1 MKNTQR
7 GFTGIAI
14 VILIAII
21 IIGGGIYLYS
31 AQKPHTD
38 VSIAQLDTQSTTSDS
53 TISNTITPTTNSNSK
68 TLSDAQF
75 MSAVGKD
82 ATKVRARGDINGD
95 GYEDAIVEE
104 IHCGASCGVGL
115 DVVFNINNSSAKLFK
130 PTQYANFEPAYRGS
144 SAVKSNVTSITIKN
158 GIISF
163 TGYGLACTNPNT
175 EEICTN
181 EMWHTLKTVTYKF
194 DGTNIV
200 QINPTPAPY
209 ISPVVIDTQHLS
221 LDEINNNSYPKSSNV
236 ATFSNL
242 YFTTYKNGLYQS
254 AKIVC
259 NGANTC
265 PEGEYAFSKIDK
277 VAFNSEKNEAVVII
291 ISAYAPTLAGFYNN
305 NKDYTNTSYAN
316 YGAKAPEAYVVTKSN
331 GLVKITN
338 PYSLGGGFQI
348 DHNVNELTI
357 TDASINGDTI
367 TLTGKAKKNDGHGN
381 FSDITPTFTFKLEN
395 NTILLQ

>member
-7 GFTGIAI
+7 GFMGIVAVIIIAI
-14 VILIAII
+14 V

-31 AQKPHTD
+31 TKKSHIDIPVD
-38 VSIAQLDTQSTTSDS
+38 VTSNASTSTTL
-53 TISNTITPTTNSNSK
+53 TTTTNSNNAS
-68 TLSDAQF
+68 LSDAQF
-75 MSAVGKD
+75 IAAVGGD
-82 ATKVRARGDINGD
+82 ATKAEVVARGDINQD
-95 GYEDAIVEE
+95 GFEDAIVQEMS
-104 IHCGASCGVGL
+104 CGASCSFSL
-115 DVVFNINNSSAKLFK
+115 SVVLNVNNKSTKLIISKNYYQSFG
-130 PTQYANFEPAYRGS
+130 PAFVGS
-144 SAVKSNVTSITIKN
+144 SAIKSEITNISIKA
-158 GIISF
+158 GIISLK
-163 TGYGLACTNPNT
+163 GYGLACTNPNT

-209 ISPVVIDTQHLS
+209 IPPVVVDTQHLS
-221 LDEINNNSYPKSSNV
+221 LNEINNNSYPKSSNV
-236 ATFSNL
+236 ATFNNL
-242 YFTTYKNGLYQS
+242 YFTTYKDGLYQS
-254 AKIVC
+254 PKIVC

-277 VAFNSEKNEAVVII
+277 VAFNSGKNEAVVIVI
-291 ISAYAPTLAGFYNN
+291 NAYAPTLADFYNN
-305 NKDYTNTSYAN
+305 NKDYTNTNYAN
-316 YGAKAPEAYVVTKSN
+316 YGVKEPEVYVVTKSN

-381 FSDITPTFTFKLEN
+381 FSDINPTFTFKFEN